1 LGAASLFFVAG
12 RSVTVIPAGEFTLS
26 YQSMTI
32 AAALSQIN
40 NCLFLPAIQRPYV
53 WKPEDIIELFD
64 SLMQGYPISSFLFWE
79 VEPENRRRWA
89 IYKFQEQFR
98 QGESWNEKVEPDG
111 REVVFVLD
119 GQQRLTSLLVGLRGS
134 YTLRERYARKSK
146 ASSYRPHHLYLDLF
160 KDPADVDEDE
170 EVTANRYSLR
180 FADAAPRNDH
190 RQLWVKVG
198 DMLDLRDQERLDAY
212 RERLVAD
219 LPEKVTRAQIETAEE
234 NLRRLHN
241 LVWIDQPISYYTE
254 RLQDVDRVLAIF
266 IRANEGGMKLSKSDL
281 LMAVI
286 ETTWGET
293 YVRDEILGLVSRL
306 NRDMCR
312 HFEFDKDLVMR
323 TSLVIPDLPVVYNV
337 GNFTAHNMSIIRDSW
352 ALIRRSLEST
362 VALIASF
369 GFDAALLTSTNAI
382 IPIAYYLSRLDG
394 HRLDGSSSFDSA
406 NRERIRRWLSSALFN
421 GAFGGNSD
429 QTIGVCRDTIRQ
441 AMHSSRDFPITQL
454 ADDMRTR
461 RGRYLAFD
469 EEGVRKLL
477 DVQYGQR
484 QCQLAAWMLYD
495 GQHTNLSRFHV
506 DHIIPQ
512 ASVSERALRELGVPG
527 AHIETIRA
535 SVNRLGNLHLLMDH
549 DNLGK
554 SDGDLRKWLLT
565 RDAGFLDRHLIPADE
580 TLWSPDMLL
589 EFIDAREELIR
600 KRLSRFLTVQ
610 ETQFALPTAA

>member
-1 LGAASLFFVAG
+1 
-12 RSVTVIPAGEFTLS
+12 
-26 YQSMTI
+26 MTI
-32 AAALSQIN
+32 AAALSQFN
-40 NCLFLPAIQRPYV
+40 NNLFLPAIQRPYV

-79 VEPENRRRWA
+79 VEPQNRRRWA

-111 REVVFVLD
+111 RDVVFVLD

-134 YTLRERYARKSK
+134 YTLRERYGRKNKST
-146 ASSYRPHHLYLDLF
+146 SYRAHHLYLDLF

-170 EVTANRYSLR
+170 EVTANRYSFR

-198 DMLDLRDQERLDAY
+198 DMLDLRDQERLDRY
-212 RERLVAD
+212 RERLLAD

-241 LVWIDQPISYYTE
+241 LVWRDQPISYYTE

-293 YVRDEILGLVSRL
+293 YVRDEILGLVNRL
-306 NRDMCR
+306 NRDMGR

-337 GNFTAHNMSIIRDSW
+337 GNFTAHNMNIIRDSW
-352 ALIRRSLEST
+352 SLIRRSLEST
-362 VALIASF
+362 VALVASF

-382 IPIAYYLSRLDG
+382 IPIAYYLSKLDG
-394 HRLDGSSSFDSA
+394 HRLDGSSSFDSV
-406 NRERIRRWLSSALFN
+406 NRERIRRWLTSALFN

-441 AMHSSRDFPITQL
+441 AMHSSRDFPIAQL

-512 ASVSERALRELGVPG
+512 ASVSERGLRELGVPG
-527 AHIETIRA
+527 AQIETIRA

-565 RDAGFLDRHLIPADE
+565 RDAGFLDRHMIPADE
-580 TLWSPDMLL
+580 SLWSPDMLI
-589 EFIDAREELIR
+589 EFIEAREELIR
-600 KRLSRFLTVQ
+600 KRLSRFLTVR
-610 ETQFALPTAA
+610 ESSLDLPAAA

>member
-1 LGAASLFFVAG
+1 
-12 RSVTVIPAGEFTLS
+12 
-26 YQSMTI
+26 MTI
-32 AAALSQIN
+32 ASALSKIN
-40 NCLFLPAIQRPYV
+40 ESLFLPAIQRPYV

-79 VEPENRRRWA
+79 VEPQNRRRWA
-89 IYKFQEQFR
+89 IYKFQEQYR

-111 REVVFVLD
+111 RDIIFVLD
-119 GQQRLTSLLVGLRGS
+119 GQQRLTSLLIGLRGS

-170 EVTANRYSLR
+170 EVTANRYSFR

-198 DMLDLRDQERLDAY
+198 DMLDLRDQDALDRY
-212 RERLVAD
+212 RERLIAD

-234 NLRRLHN
+234 NLHRLHQ
-241 LVWIDQPISYYTE
+241 LVWIDQPVSYYTE

-293 YVRDEILGLVSRL
+293 YVRDEILGLVNRL
-306 NRDMCR
+306 NRDMGR
-312 HFEFDKDLVMR
+312 HFDFDKDLVMR

-337 GNFTAHNMSIIRDSW
+337 SNFTAHNMSIIRDNW

-362 VALIASF
+362 VALIATF

-382 IPIAYYLSRLDG
+382 IPIAYYLSKLDG
-394 HRLDGSSSFDSA
+394 HRLDGSSSFDSV

-429 QTIGVCRDTIRQ
+429 QTIGVCRDAIRQ
-441 AMHSSRDFPITQL
+441 AMHSSRDFPIVQL

-512 ASVSERALRELGVPG
+512 AAVSERALREFGVPG
-527 AHIETIRA
+527 PRIETIRA

-554 SDGDLRKWLLT
+554 SDSDLRKWLLT
-565 RDAGFLDRHLIPADE
+565 RDGGFLERHMIPADE
-580 TLWSPDMLL
+580 TLWSPDMLI
-589 EFIDAREELIR
+589 EFIEAREDLIR
-600 KRLSRFLTVQ
+600 RRLSRFLMVR
-610 ETQFALPTAA
+610 ENALDLPTAA